1 MPDITVEEFAQDV
14 GVSVKRIQEQLV
26 EAGLSNKN
34 AEDVI
39 SDVEK
44 SKLLSFLR
52 KKHGKD
58 SGDGPRKI
66 TLRRKTISELKVPVA
81 SQGRA
86 KPRSKTVSIEFR
98 KRRTY
103 AKRSDLTDT
112 AKEEKKV
119 KASEEKIQ
127 EPEIESSEAKN
138 DELPIKKEVA
148 DNKPERVVDVVQKP
162 EENETINQENL
173 LQGKNEVK
181 SMPIQNL
188 PESEVK
194 KVTTKDKKKKKEQVH
209 HKREELHVTSKTSG
223 KRRKKTY
230 IKPVIPQQKNK
241 QHGFEKP
248 TAPIV
253 REVEI
258 PENISVSELGQRMS
272 VKGSEVVKI
281 LMGLG
286 TMTTI
291 NQIIDQETA
300 ILVVEEIGHNGI
312 ALKEENI
319 EEDLA
324 NLIQYK
330 DKPKTRPAVITV
342 MGHVDHGKTT
352 LLDFIRKTKV
362 VDGEAGGITQHIGAY
377 EVETS
382 KGKLTFIDTPGHAAF
397 SSMRARGAN
406 TTDIVV
412 LVVAANDGIKPQT
425 EEAINHAKAA
435 DVSIVVAINKIDLD
449 GADPDKVKGDLA
461 ALDLTPDDWGGN
473 TQMVP
478 VSAIKGDGI
487 EDLLERIAL
496 EAEILELKAN
506 YEGAAQGVVIESEL
520 DKFKGS
526 VSTFLI
532 QNGTL
537 KVGDLV
543 VSGNAMG
550 KIKSIV
556 NSDGNKIKQA
566 GPSAAVEVL
575 GLNSVPT
582 AGDQFQVVKN
592 DKQAR
597 EISEYRTSKE
607 KEKKLLKQK
616 DESVGDLFE
625 TLGQETKKVL
635 NVIVKTDVG
644 GTCEAVV
651 AALHD
656 LGNDKAKV
664 KLVSSGVGGI
674 SESDANLA
682 VAVESIILGFN
693 VRADNAAKKI
703 IEEENIPLSYHSII
717 YELLDD
723 VKARMSGL
731 LDPII
736 KEEILGTSEVLE
748 VFNSPKFGQVAGCN
762 VIEGNVLRNKP
773 VRVLRDDI
781 VIFEGELNSLRRFKE
796 DVNEVKNGN
805 ECGMG
810 IKNYK
815 DIKPGDKIEVF
826 DRKEE
831 AQQI

>member
-1 MPDITVEEFAQDV
+1 MAITVKDFAKTLKISDKALIDRMQ
-14 GVSVKRIQEQLV
+14 K
-26 EAGLSNKN
+26 AGLSHSN
-34 AEDVI
+34 E
-39 SDVEK
+39 SDEVTASDKQALLRFLKGTKTQSQSIK
-44 SKLLSFLR
+44 S
-52 KKHGKD
+52 D
-58 SGDGPRKI
+58 SGVTVTSKGKSSLS
-66 TLRRKTISELKVPVA
+66 TA
-81 SQGRA
+81 S
-86 KPRSKTVSIEFR
+86 KKSYSDNIE
-98 KRRTY
+98 
-103 AKRSDLTDT
+103 AKR
-112 AKEEKKV
+112 AA
-119 KASEEKIQ
+119 ASEQ
-127 EPEIESSEAKN
+127 
-138 DELPIKKEVA
+138 L
-148 DNKPERVVDVVQKP
+148 
-162 EENETINQENL
+162 
-173 LQGKNEVK
+173 
-181 SMPIQNL
+181 
-188 PESEVK
+188 
-194 KVTTKDKKKKKEQVH
+194 KEQQT
-209 HKREELHVTSKTSG
+209 KREEQLKAATKQ
-223 KRRKKTY
+223 K
-230 IKPVIPQQKNK
+230 QEQKNK
-241 QHGFEKP
+241 FAKKVEVKQNLKPVDVKDQLSSAVSAYKRKEGANFEDSKHQFE
-248 TAPIV
+248 APKEFIKKDI
-253 REVEI
+253 EVPNTI
-258 PENISVSELGQRMS
+258 QVGELAKSMA
-272 VKGSEVVKI
+272 VKGGEVVKN
-281 LMGLG
+281 LMSLG
-286 TMTTI
+286 VIATL
-291 NQIIDQETA
+291 NDFIDQETA
-300 ILVVEEIGHNGI
+300 ILVVEEIGHNGV
-312 ALKEENI
+312 AVQEENL

-324 NLIQYK
+324 NLIQYN
-330 DKPKTRPAVITV
+330 DEPKIRPAVITV

-377 EVETS
+377 EVDTS

-435 DVSIVVAINKIDLD
+435 GVSIVVAINKIDLD
-449 GADPDKVKGDLA
+449 GADPEKVKGDLA
-461 ALDLTPDDWGGN
+461 AKDLTPDDWGGN
-473 TQMVP
+473 IQMVP
-478 VSAIKGDGI
+478 VSALKGDGVD
-487 EDLLERIAL
+487 DLLERIAL
-496 EAEILELKAN
+496 EAEILELKAHH
-506 YEGAAQGVVIESEL
+506 EGAAQGVIIESEL
-520 DKFKGS
+520 DKFRGS

-543 VSGNAMG
+543 VSGNAIG

-582 AGDQFQVVKN
+582 AGDKFQVVKN

-597 EISEYRTSKE
+597 EISEYRTTKE

-616 DESVGDLFE
+616 DESAGDLFE
-625 TLGQETKKVL
+625 TLGQESKKVL

-644 GTCEAVV
+644 GTCEAIL
-651 AALHD
+651 AALND
-656 LGNDKAKV
+656 LGNEKAKV
-664 KLVSSGVGGI
+664 KIVSSGVGGI

-703 IEEENIPLSYHSII
+703 IEEEAIPLSYHSII

-736 KEEILGTSEVLE
+736 KEEIVGTAEVLE

-831 AQQI
+831 AQTI

>member
-1 MPDITVEEFAQDV
+1 MAITVKDFAKTLKISHKALIERMQKAGLNHSSESDEVTASDKQALLRFLKGTKTQSKSIKSESGVTVTSKGKSASSLESKKSYSDNIEAKRAAASEQLKEQQTKREEQLKAASKQ
-14 GVSVKRIQEQLV
+14 KQEQR
-26 EAGLSNKN
+26 NK
-34 AEDVI
+34 
-39 SDVEK
+39 
-44 SKLLSFLR
+44 F
-52 KKHGKD
+52 
-58 SGDGPRKI
+58 
-66 TLRRKTISELKVPVA
+66 
-81 SQGRA
+81 A
-86 KPRSKTVSIEFR
+86 K
-98 KRRTY
+98 
-103 AKRSDLTDT
+103 
-112 AKEEKKV
+112 
-119 KASEEKIQ
+119 
-127 EPEIESSEAKN
+127 
-138 DELPIKKEVA
+138 
-148 DNKPERVVDVVQKP
+148 
-162 EENETINQENL
+162 
-173 LQGKNEVK
+173 KNEVK
-181 SMPIQNL
+181 QSPKPIDVKDQLSSAVNAYKRKEGTNFEDSKHQFEA
-188 PESEVK
+188 PKEFIKKDIEVPS
-194 KVTTKDKKKKKEQVH
+194 TIQVG
-209 HKREELHVTSKTSG
+209 ELAKLM
-223 KRRKKTY
+223 
-230 IKPVIPQQKNK
+230 
-241 QHGFEKP
+241 
-248 TAPIV
+248 A
-253 REVEI
+253 
-258 PENISVSELGQRMS
+258 
-272 VKGSEVVKI
+272 VKGSEVVKN
-281 LMGLG
+281 LMSLG
-286 TMTTI
+286 VIATL
-291 NQIIDQETA
+291 NDFIDQETA

-312 ALKEENI
+312 AIQEENL

-324 NLIQYK
+324 NLIQYS
-330 DKPKTRPAVITV
+330 DEPKTRPAVITV

-435 DVSIVVAINKIDLD
+435 GVSIVVAINKIDLD
-449 GADPDKVKGDLA
+449 GADPEKVKGDLA
-461 ALDLTPDDWGGN
+461 AKDLTPDDWGGN
-473 TQMVP
+473 IQMVP
-478 VSAIKGDGI
+478 VSALKGDGVD
-487 EDLLERIAL
+487 DLLERIAL
-496 EAEILELKAN
+496 EAEILELKAH
-506 YEGAAQGVVIESEL
+506 YQGAAQGVVIESEL
-520 DKFKGS
+520 DKFRGS

-543 VSGNAMG
+543 VSGNAVG

-556 NSDGNKIKQA
+556 DSDGNKIKEA

-575 GLNSVPT
+575 GLNSVPS
-582 AGDQFQVVKN
+582 AGDKFQVVKN

-597 EISEYRTSKE
+597 EISEYRTTKE

-616 DESVGDLFE
+616 DESAGDLFE
-625 TLGQETKKVL
+625 TLGQESKKVL

-644 GTCEAVV
+644 GTCEAIL
-651 AALHD
+651 AALND
-656 LGNDKAKV
+656 LGTEKAKV
-664 KLVSSGVGGI
+664 KIVSSGVGGI

-693 VRADNAAKKI
+693 VRADNSAKKI
-703 IEEENIPLSYHSII
+703 IEEEAIPLSYHSII

-736 KEEILGTSEVLE
+736 KEEIVGTAEVLE

-796 DVNEVKNGN
+796 DVNEVKSGN

-831 AQQI
+831 AQTI

>member
-1 MPDITVEEFAQDV
+1 MTITVKDFAKTLKISDKALIERMQ
-14 GVSVKRIQEQLV
+14 K
-26 EAGLSNKN
+26 AGLSHSRG
-34 AEDVI
+34 
-39 SDVEK
+39 SDEVTASDKQALLKFLKGAKTQSK
-44 SKLLSFLR
+44 SIKSESGVTVTSKGKSSSSTTT
-52 KKHGKD
+52 KKSYSD
-58 SGDGPRKI
+58 N
-66 TLRRKTISELKVPVA
+66 
-81 SQGRA
+81 
-86 KPRSKTVSIEFR
+86 IE
-98 KRRTY
+98 
-103 AKRSDLTDT
+103 AKR
-112 AKEEKKV
+112 AA
-119 KASEEKIQ
+119 ASEQLKEQQTKREEQLKAASKQKQ
-127 EPEIESSEAKN
+127 EQR
-138 DELPIKKEVA
+138 
-148 DNKPERVVDVVQKP
+148 NKFSK
-162 EENETINQENL
+162 
-173 LQGKNEVK
+173 KNEVK
-181 SMPIQNL
+181 QNQKPIDVKDQLSSAVNAYKRKEGSDFEDSKHQFEA
-188 PESEVK
+188 PKEFIKKDIEVPS
-194 KVTTKDKKKKKEQVH
+194 TIQVG
-209 HKREELHVTSKTSG
+209 ELAKLM
-223 KRRKKTY
+223 
-230 IKPVIPQQKNK
+230 
-241 QHGFEKP
+241 
-248 TAPIV
+248 A
-253 REVEI
+253 
-258 PENISVSELGQRMS
+258 
-272 VKGSEVVKI
+272 VKGGEVVKN
-281 LMGLG
+281 LMSLG
-286 TMTTI
+286 VIATL
-291 NQIIDQETA
+291 NDFIDQETA

-312 ALKEENI
+312 AVQEENL

-330 DKPKTRPAVITV
+330 DEPKTRPAVITV

-377 EVETS
+377 EVDTS

-435 DVSIVVAINKIDLD
+435 GVSIVVAINKIDLD
-449 GADPDKVKGDLA
+449 GADPEKVKGDLA
-461 ALDLTPDDWGGN
+461 AKDLTPDDWGGN
-473 TQMVP
+473 IQMVP
-478 VSAIKGDGI
+478 VSALKGDGVD
-487 EDLLERIAL
+487 ELLERIAL
-496 EAEILELKAN
+496 EAEILELKAH

-520 DKFKGS
+520 DKFRGS

-543 VSGNAMG
+543 VSGNAIG

-556 NSDGNKIKQA
+556 DSDGNKIKQA

-575 GLNSVPT
+575 GLNSVPA
-582 AGDQFQVVKN
+582 AGDKFQVVKN

-625 TLGQETKKVL
+625 SLGQDSKKVL

-644 GTCEAVV
+644 GTCEAII
-651 AALHD
+651 AALSE
-656 LGNDKAKV
+656 LGTEKAMV
-664 KLVSSGVGGI
+664 KIVSSGVGGI

-693 VRADNAAKKI
+693 VRADNSAKKI
-703 IEEENIPLSYHSII
+703 IEDEAIPLSYHSII

-736 KEEILGTSEVLE
+736 KEEIVGTAEVLE

-831 AQQI
+831 AQTI

>member
-1 MPDITVEEFAQDV
+1 LAITVKDFAKTLKISDKALIERMQ
-14 GVSVKRIQEQLV
+14 K
-26 EAGLSNKN
+26 AGLSHSKESDEITASDKQALLKFLKGTKTQSKSVKSESGVTVTSKGKSSSAISTNKSY
-34 AEDVI
+34 
-39 SDVEK
+39 SDN
-44 SKLLSFLR
+44 
-52 KKHGKD
+52 
-58 SGDGPRKI
+58 
-66 TLRRKTISELKVPVA
+66 
-81 SQGRA
+81 
-86 KPRSKTVSIEFR
+86 IE
-98 KRRTY
+98 
-103 AKRSDLTDT
+103 AKR
-112 AKEEKKV
+112 AA
-119 KASEEKIQ
+119 ASEQ
-127 EPEIESSEAKN
+127 
-138 DELPIKKEVA
+138 L
-148 DNKPERVVDVVQKP
+148 
-162 EENETINQENL
+162 
-173 LQGKNEVK
+173 
-181 SMPIQNL
+181 
-188 PESEVK
+188 
-194 KVTTKDKKKKKEQVH
+194 KEQQT
-209 HKREELHVTSKTSG
+209 KREEQLKAATKQKQEQRNKFVKKNEEKQNVQPKNVKDQLSSAVNAY
-223 KRRKKTY
+223 KRKEGSNFEDSQHQFEAPKELIKKD
-230 IKPVIPQQKNK
+230 I
-241 QHGFEKP
+241 
-248 TAPIV
+248 
-253 REVEI
+253 EI
-258 PENISVSELGQRMS
+258 PSNIQVGELAKLMA
-272 VKGSEVVKI
+272 VKGGEVVKN
-281 LMGLG
+281 LLSLG
-286 TMTTI
+286 VIATL
-291 NQIIDQETA
+291 NDFIDQETA

-312 ALKEENI
+312 AIEEEDL

-330 DKPKTRPAVITV
+330 DEPKSRPAVITV

-435 DVSIVVAINKIDLD
+435 GVSIVVAINKIDLD
-449 GADPDKVKGDLA
+449 GADPEKVKGDLA
-461 ALDLTPDDWGGN
+461 AKDLTPDDWGGN

-478 VSAIKGDGI
+478 VSALKGDGVD
-487 EDLLERIAL
+487 ELLERIAL
-496 EAEILELKAN
+496 EAEILELKAH
-506 YEGAAQGVVIESEL
+506 YEGAAQGVVIESQL
-520 DKFKGS
+520 DKFRGS

-532 QNGTL
+532 QNGIL

-543 VSGNAMG
+543 VSGNSMG

-556 NSDGNKIKQA
+556 NSDGDKIKQA
-566 GPSAAVEVL
+566 GPSAAIEVL

-597 EISEYRTSKE
+597 EIAEYRSTKD

-625 TLGQETKKVL
+625 TLGQEAKKVL
-635 NVIVKTDVG
+635 NVIIKTDVG
-644 GTCEAVV
+644 GTCEAII

-656 LGNDKAKV
+656 LGNEKAKV
-664 KLVSSGVGGI
+664 KIVSSGVGGI

-703 IEEENIPLSYHSII
+703 IEDEVIPLSYHSII

-723 VKARMSGL
+723 VKARMSGM

-736 KEEILGTSEVLE
+736 REEIVGTAEVLE

-831 AQQI
+831 AQTI